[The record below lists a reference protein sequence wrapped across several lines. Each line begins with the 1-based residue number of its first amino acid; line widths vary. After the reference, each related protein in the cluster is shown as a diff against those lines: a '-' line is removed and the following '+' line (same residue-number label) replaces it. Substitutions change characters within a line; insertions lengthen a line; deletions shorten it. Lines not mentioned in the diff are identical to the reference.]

1 MRKHKALS
9 ALEAA
14 CHPERGDG
22 SRADCAMYTNAARVT
37 KHVVRGPSPSTRL
50 GMTAV

>member
-9 ALEAA
+9 AVEAA
-14 CHPERGDG
+14 CHSERSEG
-22 SRADCAMYTNAARVT
+22 SRAGCAMHTNAARVT
-37 KHVVRGPSPSTRL
+37 KHVVRDASPSTRL

>member
-14 CHPERGDG
+14 CPSEQSEG
-22 SRADCAMYTNAARVT
+22 SRAGCALHTNAARVT
-37 KHVVRGPSPSTRL
+37 KHVVRSPSPSTRL

>member
-14 CHPERGDG
+14 CHPERSDG
-22 SRADCAMYTNAARVT
+22 SSAGCALHTNGARMT
-37 KHVVRGPSPSTRL
+37 RHVERGPSPSTRL

>member
-9 ALEAA
+9 ALEAV
-14 CHPERGDG
+14 CHSERSEG
-22 SRADCAMYTNAARVT
+22 SRAGCAMYTNAARVT

>member
-14 CHPERGDG
+14 CRPERSDG
-22 SRADCAMYTNAARVT
+22 SRAGCAMYTNVARVT
-37 KHVVRGPSPSTRL
+37 KHVVKGPSPSTRL
-50 GMTAV
+50 GMAAV

>member
-14 CHPERGDG
+14 CHPERSDR
-22 SRADCAMYTNAARVT
+22 SRAECAMYTNAARVT
-37 KHVVRGPSPSTRL
+37 KHLVRGPSPSTRL
-50 GMTAV
+50 GMTAL